1 MVVMT
6 MDMVAVIHL
15 RKCRDF
21 SGKCKIPARK
31 IVSGCL
37 FSGFPARIPEG
48 IVRLSAAA
56 RPFPGPAAA
65 CGLFRPVRP
74 PFSFLRRSD
83 RDVPGDFPC
92 RALVIRKRFPIFVCG
107 KFQYLFLYGKFTLP
121 EEEIDYRLE
130 EVVFDC
136 DMAICFQP
144 SKEKEIFEVMQEAVA
159 LRNDL
164 FSKAMNPAEPHNR
177 SLVRKHYAALRA
189 EMADAF
195 GKLFEKLS
203 AINEQKK

>member
-1 MVVMT
+1 M
-6 MDMVAVIHL
+6 ANL
-15 RKCRDF
+15 R
-21 SGKCKIPARK
+21 
-31 IVSGCL
+31 
-37 FSGFPARIPEG
+37 
-48 IVRLSAAA
+48 
-56 RPFPGPAAA
+56 
-65 CGLFRPVRP
+65 
-74 PFSFLRRSD
+74 
-83 RDVPGDFPC
+83 
-92 RALVIRKRFPIFVCG
+92 
-107 KFQYLFLYGKFTLP
+107 YLKK
-121 EEEIDYRLE
+121 EIDYRLE

-164 FSKAMNPAEPHNR
+164 FSKA
-177 SLVRKHYAALRA
+177 LVRKHYAALRA